1 MIYQRIGF
9 QPSASLVQQTP
20 LQCFKQKL
28 TNYHHNLVSMPHP
41 QQLVPDQQSE
51 DWETQFFLT
60 SIICCQPSRCDAM
73 SWTDINT
80 SEWWWKRA
88 HTLEEMLGA
97 VWDCFMQ
104 SSLFLSQSP
113 CTSLAGSHS
122 PVAGKPF
129 VRVDGLS
136 SCTSHQLNLTGQPA
150 FHKATWLGWGFQF
163 PQIENCLSSVHQSCI
178 CAQFLF
184 SLCSWA
190 RRTEGIRWRERG
202 GFL

>member
-1 MIYQRIGF
+1 MKTEKRNSFWPLLYA
-9 QPSASLVQQTP
+9 AS
-20 LQCFKQKL
+20 
-28 TNYHHNLVSMPHP
+28 HP
-41 QQLVPDQQSE
+41 DVMQWVEQILILLNGDE
-51 DWETQFFLT
+51 REL
-60 SIICCQPSRCDAM
+60 IL
-73 SWTDINT
+73 
-80 SEWWWKRA
+80 WKRCWEQCEIA
-88 HTLEEMLGA
+88 LCNLNFSWA
-97 VWDCFMQ
+97 
-104 SSLFLSQSP
+104 SQP
-113 CTSLAGSHS
+113 CISLAGSHS

-190 RRTEGIRWRERG
+190 RRTEGIRWRGRG